1 MTRSTKRLALIGAD
15 NLLGREIKEVLEA
28 AHRAAHIESFA
39 SNGEAN
45 FGEEEG
51 EAVYRQAVTPETV
64 GNADAVILAGSPEG
78 SAKALAA
85 VKGLPAPVKII
96 DCTGTLDQEANARI
110 FAPWIDEALPHEQIV
125 VVAHAAA
132 AALALLLSRLSS
144 YHSIARAV
152 FEIFEPASE
161 QGSVGIAELQ
171 QQTTNLLSFKALEKK
186 TYDAQ
191 VSFAMLP
198 AYGSD
203 AAISLATIEQRVERH
218 LATILARLIHK
229 GNVVAMPSLRVMQA
243 PVFHGYSI
251 SGWIEFEKLAHADEV
266 ETALSSSEIDVRTG
280 DQEAPTNVGVAG
292 QSGLTVGD
300 IRVDRNNPRAVWIWA
315 AADNLHIVADGV
327 AAIVGQVNGDAK

>member
-15 NLLGREIKEVLEA
+15 NLLGREIKEVLET
-28 AHRAAHIESFA
+28 AHRTAHIESFA

-51 EAVYRQAVTPETV
+51 EAVYRQAVTPETL

-96 DCTGTLDQEANARI
+96 DCTGALDQEANARI

-132 AALALLLSRLSS
+132 AALALLLSRLTS
-144 YHSIARAV
+144 HSIARAV

-161 QGSVGIAELQ
+161 QGSLGIAELQ

-186 TYDAQ
+186 IYDAQ

-198 AYGSD
+198 VYGSD

-218 LATILARLIHK
+218 LATILARLIHM
-229 GNVVAMPSLRVMQA
+229 GNVVAMPSLRLMQA
-243 PVFHGYSI
+243 PVFHGYTI

-266 ETALSSSEIDVRTG
+266 ETALSSPEIDVRTG

-315 AADNLHIVADGV
+315 AADNLRIVADSV
-327 AAIVGQVNGDAK
+327 AAIVGQMNGNAK